1 LRSKTI
7 VIQAHPVTQPL
18 HAIIAGAG
26 IGGLTAAL
34 TLAQAG
40 FKVSVLERAAILDD
54 VGAGIQLSANATH
67 ILRDLGLLERL
78 MRVALTPEN
87 LYVRRARDGVQLM
100 RMPFGA
106 LAETRWGAPH
116 LVVHR
121 ADLQRLLVEQVARTA
136 NVAIETNTE
145 VLGFTALANGIQVGA
160 TQAGRQIRFDGDLLI
175 GADGLRSNVRERLG
189 LGLSDQPVYSGRSA
203 WRALLPAHEAPAFA
217 LMLSTN
223 LWLGR
228 HAHLVH
234 YPVQGG
240 ETVNIVAI
248 VEDRWRGDAGDDFWR
263 AQGDAGFVR
272 DRFAGW
278 HADARALVGAVKE
291 WRRWPLFDRNM
302 VDRWSLDRVVL
313 LGDAAHPVLPFLAQ
327 GAALAI
333 EDAAELAAA
342 AAAQGENL
350 SGNIAGMIRN
360 YQDRRI
366 RRASDVLYASRRQ
379 GSIYHLSGPLAFA
392 RDMVM
397 SRLSVD
403 AAMARMDWLYGYRPG
418 L

>member
-1 LRSKTI
+1 M
-7 VIQAHPVTQPL
+7 

-34 TLAQAG
+34 ALARVG
-40 FKVSVLERAAILDD
+40 FRVSVLERAAVFDD
-54 VGAGIQLSANATH
+54 SGAGIQLSANATH
-67 ILRDLGLLERL
+67 ILRELGVLDRL
-78 MRVALTPEN
+78 MRVALTPDN
-87 LYVRRARDGVQLM
+87 LYVRRARDGAELM

-121 ADLQRLLVEQVARTA
+121 SDLQRVLAEEATRTA
-136 NVAIETNTE
+136 AIEIKANTR
-145 VLGFTALANGIQVGA
+145 VLGFTTLANGIQVGA
-160 TQAGRQIRFDGDLLI
+160 AQGGERVRFDGQLLI
-175 GADGLRSNVRERLG
+175 GADGLRSSVRERLG

-203 WRALLPAHEAPAFA
+203 WRALLPARQAPAFA

-223 LWLGR
+223 LWLGSN
-228 HAHLVH
+228 AHLVH

-240 ETVNIVAI
+240 DTVNIVAI

-263 AQGDAGFVR
+263 AEGDAGFVR
-272 DRFAGW
+272 ERFAGW
-278 HADARALVGAVKE
+278 HADARALIGSVRG
-291 WRRWPLFDRNM
+291 WRRWPLFDRNI
-302 VDRWSLDRVVL
+302 VERWSLGRVVL

-333 EDAAELAAA
+333 EDAGELAQAA
-342 AAAQGENL
+342 VRNGEN
-350 SGNIAGMIRN
+350 IAALIGG
-360 YQDRRI
+360 YQERRI
-366 RRASDVLYASRRQ
+366 ARASEVLYASRRQ

-392 RDMVM
+392 RDLVM
-397 SRLSVD
+397 SRLGVD

-418 L
+418 V

>member
-1 LRSKTI
+1 M
-7 VIQAHPVTQPL
+7 TQPL

-34 TLAQAG
+34 ALARGG
-40 FKVSVLERAAILDD
+40 FRVSVLERAAILDD

-78 MRVALTPEN
+78 RRVALTPEN
-87 LYVRRARDGVQLM
+87 LYVRRARDGAQLM

-121 ADLQRLLVEQVARTA
+121 ADLQQLLVEQVARTT
-136 NVAIETNTE
+136 NVTIETNTE

-160 TQAGRQIRFDGDLLI
+160 KQARQQMRFDGDLLI

-203 WRALLPAHEAPAFA
+203 WRALLPADKAPAFA

-228 HAHLVH
+228 NAHLVH

-240 ETVNIVAI
+240 ATVNIVAI
-248 VEDRWRGDAGDDFWR
+248 VEDRWRGDADDDFWQAR
-263 AQGDAGFVR
+263 GETAFVR
-272 DRFAGW
+272 ERFAGW

-327 GAALAI
+327 GSALAI

-342 AAAQGENL
+342 ATASN
-350 SGNIAGMIRN
+350 GNISAMIRN
-360 YQDRRI
+360 YQERRI
-366 RRASDVLYASRRQ
+366 SRASDVLYASRRQ

-397 SRLSVD
+397 RRLSVD

-418 L
+418 G